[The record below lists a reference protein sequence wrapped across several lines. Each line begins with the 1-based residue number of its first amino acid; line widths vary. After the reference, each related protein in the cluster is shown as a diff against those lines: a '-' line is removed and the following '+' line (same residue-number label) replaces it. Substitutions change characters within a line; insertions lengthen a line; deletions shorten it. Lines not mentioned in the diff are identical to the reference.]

1 MPHYPTQD
9 NGAHYQTQTRAEKL
23 VIDYLNISIFDIQ
36 EMPIDLYMY
45 FMREAYI
52 HELSQTKEGKEYLEN
67 CWRMEQTE
75 PDRKKIREKI
85 KGDR

>member
-1 MPHYPTQD
+1 MPHYPTED
-9 NGAHYQTQTRAEKL
+9 GGAHYKTQTRAEKL

>member
-1 MPHYPTQD
+1 
-9 NGAHYQTQTRAEKL
+9 
-23 VIDYLNISIFDIQ
+23 
-36 EMPIDLYMY
+36 MPIDLYMY

-52 HELSQTKEGKEYLEN
+52 HELSQTKEGEEYLEN

-85 KGDR
+85 KERC

>member
-1 MPHYPTQD
+1 MPHYPTED
-9 NGAHYQTQTRAEKL
+9 GGAHYKTQTRAEKL

-52 HELSQTKEGKEYLEN
+52 HELSQKKEGKEYLEN

>member
-1 MPHYPTQD
+1 MPHYPTED
-9 NGAHYQTQTRAEKL
+9 GGAHYKTQTRAEKL

-85 KGDR
+85 KERC

>member
-1 MPHYPTQD
+1 MPHYPTED
-9 NGAHYQTQTRAEKL
+9 SGAHYKTQTRAEKF